1 MKMWAKVG
9 LPRGSGDLLLLRA
22 GCQEADLTSSFRAQS
37 LPEETEVGEKLVAL
51 IGHDNSSTVWPQPN
65 SKREGH
71 NL

>member
-37 LPEETEVGEKLVAL
+37 LPEETEVGEKLVYP
-51 IGHDNSSTVWPQPN
+51 DRT
-65 SKREGH
+65 
-71 NL
+71 